1 MPFADQLAARLR
13 AHPLLVD
20 ATLALVA
27 FAVSIGLMLSGGLG
41 TPDPEARPFD
51 ALGLVL
57 ATLGS
62 LPLLVRR
69 RAPYAALA
77 VTAAATVATYGAGYT
92 ADVQI
97 GSLIALYGIGAS
109 ARDGAAVRRGQIA
122 LALVVVIGLCG
133 AAAVLDGPAL
143 PELTALIVFWV
154 GSWLAGDRSRLRRAQ
169 ITELRERA
177 QRAEREAERERRL
190 AAAEERT
197 RIARELHDSAGH
209 AINVILVQAGAARLL
224 RQRDPEGSAAAL
236 DTVEQVARTTI
247 GEIDRLVHALRE
259 GGPEEPLVAGRGL
272 DALERLAAHH
282 RDGGLP
288 VALGATGD
296 PRPLPGEVDRALYRI
311 VQEALTNAARH
322 GDGPA
327 TVALDYAP
335 DALRVTVEN
344 PVAADGG
351 DGVRGRDG
359 DRGGD
364 RADGNGADGDGGPAG
379 ARGGHGLVGM
389 RERAALLGGELDVE
403 RAGSAFRVRARL
415 PL

>member
-1 MPFADQLAARLR
+1 MSSAAAQLSAWLR
-13 AHPLLVD
+13 ARPLLVD
-20 ATLALVA
+20 AALALIAFAATLA
-27 FAVSIGLMLSGGLG
+27 LMLSGGLG
-41 TPDPEARPFD
+41 TPDPDARPFD

-57 ATLGS
+57 AALGS
-62 LPLLVRR
+62 LPLLARR
-69 RAPYAALA
+69 RAPFATLA

-109 ARDGAAVRRGQIA
+109 ARDAAAVRRGQIA

-169 ITELRERA
+169 IAELRERA

-224 RQRDPEGSAAAL
+224 RERDPEGAAAAL
-236 DTVEQVARTTI
+236 DTVEEVARTTI

-259 GGPEEPLVAGRGL
+259 GDAEEPLVAGRGL

-288 VALGATGD
+288 VALDATGE

-327 TVALDYAP
+327 TIALDYAP

-344 PVAADGG
+344 PVAAAGG
-351 DGVRGRDG
+351 DDGDGRDG
-359 DRGGD
+359 GAPRRGS
-364 RADGNGADGDGGPAG
+364 
-379 ARGGHGLVGM
+379 GGHGLVGM
-389 RERAALLGGELDVE
+389 RERALLLGGELDVE